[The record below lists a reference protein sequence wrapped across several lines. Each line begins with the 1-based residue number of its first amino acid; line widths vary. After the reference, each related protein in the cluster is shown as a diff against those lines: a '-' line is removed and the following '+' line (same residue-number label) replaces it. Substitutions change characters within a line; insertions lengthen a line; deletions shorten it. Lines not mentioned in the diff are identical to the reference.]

1 VSVLLALAMLA
12 LLLTAAWRD
21 LITRTIPD
29 TVSLLLLAAGGLAR
43 FLESASAV
51 ALSAGAALLL
61 LVLLTAAF
69 SRGWIGGGDV
79 KIMTAFSVGLPPFDC
94 YRFVVA
100 TAIAGGV
107 LAAAYIL
114 LAYRRKTA
122 FPIRNRSLFVRML
135 AIEAWR
141 MRRRGPLPYGV
152 AIAAGGAFV
161 LLR

>member
-1 VSVLLALAMLA
+1 MSVLLALAMLA

-21 LITRTIPD
+21 LVTRTIPD
-29 TVSLLLLAAGGLAR
+29 TVSLLLLAAGGFAR
-43 FLESASAV
+43 FLEGVSAV

-79 KIMTAFSVGLPPFDC
+79 KVMTAFSVGLPPLDC

-107 LAAAYIL
+107 LAAA
-114 LAYRRKTA
+114 
-122 FPIRNRSLFVRML
+122 
-135 AIEAWR
+135 
-141 MRRRGPLPYGV
+141 
-152 AIAAGGAFV
+152 
-161 LLR
+161 